1 MDHNLSAEAERQV
14 IQLSPWMQV
23 IHWGCENPVI
33 AEILLNCFYKQLVSV
48 KDFIWIYLKT

>member
-1 MDHNLSAEAERQV
+1 MNHNLSAEAERQV